1 MYEKVAA
8 ASSNSP
14 FWNCDFPNSSHAFQM
29 KGLYSRLP
37 SHSMSFG
44 VFRLDLVHSGRFL
57 MLCRLMAFSAF
68 SIARSKFCLPMS
80 LPVLVPAGYSGSCS
94 VKLSL
99 CPFSFSNDPSM
110 NAWLPLKYVLYR
122 ALKPW
127 TLRERGVF
135 LLVEHA
141 QRKQDA
147 IRTNVMYIVCFKRPY
162 VLVIAY
168 GT

>member
-1 MYEKVAA
+1 
-8 ASSNSP
+8 
-14 FWNCDFPNSSHAFQM
+14 M

-122 ALKPW
+122 ALKACH
-127 TLRERGVF
+127 LRVAEVF
-135 LLVEHA
+135 FCVEQAANSNAVTIQEKNMAQGLTGLLFICEC
-141 QRKQDA
+141 R
-147 IRTNVMYIVCFKRPY
+147 FKNSKY
-162 VLVIAY
+162 HVY
-168 GT
+168 